1 MKPSEMN
8 VKIKIIAIFIFL
20 LSYQIHAQKMHA
32 VAYESQSEIK
42 IYVVAYESQCDLKI
56 YKVDYQSQAKGN
68 EGLWYFTEYSSQAD
82 KKIFVVDYESQA
94 DLKIYFVEYKSQA
107 GWRNKQ
113 YIHLLY

>member
-1 MKPSEMN
+1 MN

-42 IYVVAYESQCDLKI
+42 IYVVAYESQCDLKV
-56 YKVDYQSQAKGN
+56 YK
-68 EGLWYFTEYSSQAD
+68 
-82 KKIFVVDYESQA
+82 VDYESQA